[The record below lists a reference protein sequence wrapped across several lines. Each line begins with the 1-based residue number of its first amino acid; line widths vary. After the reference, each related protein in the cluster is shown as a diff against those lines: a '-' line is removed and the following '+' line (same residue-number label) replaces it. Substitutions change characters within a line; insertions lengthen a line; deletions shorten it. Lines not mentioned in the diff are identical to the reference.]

1 MLPIIP
7 DFEVGPRQF
16 NLVDDEVGVHN
27 CVPPADATS
36 CVISHVPSR
45 TYQKPLLSQRT
56 GNSMAKEEKK
66 PSKDFEKVQKEAHDE
81 HEAIIKEAQKET
93 RVHQSRPDNV
103 VKKE

>member
-45 TYQKPLLSQRT
+45 TYQKPLLSQRAAIT
-56 GNSMAKEEKK
+56 MAKEEKIPSK
-66 PSKDFEKVQKEAHDE
+66 PSKKLQQPIAKRVVVKKKEDRNYE
-81 HEAIIKEAQKET
+81 
-93 RVHQSRPDNV
+93 SRDDNV